1 MDFAHIREAKGDRAF
16 TIVNTTVLVL
26 IFVSVLYPL
35 LYIVSSSFSSSSAV
49 ISGRVVLWPVEPT
62 LEGYAAVFKE
72 HRIWSGFGNTLI
84 YTFAGTA
91 INVVI
96 TIMAAYPL
104 SRKDLAGRNGLM
116 FVFMFTML
124 FTGGIIPT
132 YLLVKAIGILD
143 TRWALLLPGA
153 LGVFNMIIMRTYF
166 MTTIPDE
173 LLEAAQLDGCS
184 DWTFLRRIVLPLSGP
199 ILAVV
204 TLFYAV
210 GHWNQFFNALI
221 YLKNQHLY
229 PLQIVLRDILIRND
243 IDASLLSD
251 AEDAAKE
258 QGLRDLLKFSLIV
271 VATFPV
277 LLFYPFVQKHFVKG
291 VMVGSLKG

>member
-1 MDFAHIREAKGDRAF
+1 MEFAHIRETKGDRAF
-16 TIVNTTVLVL
+16 TIVNTTVLLL
-26 IFVSVLYPL
+26 IFASVLYPL

-62 LEGYAAVFKE
+62 LDGYAAVFKE

-104 SRKDLAGRNGLM
+104 SRKDLAGRGVLM

-184 DWTFLRRIVLPLSGP
+184 DWKFLRRIVLPLSGP

-251 AEDAAKE
+251 AEDSAKE